1 MKKTLILLIIVI
13 LSGCSQKVVPP
24 GERGHSLKTA
34 AAVKGQDVFMKNCN
48 RCHPDGMGGI
58 GPAIVNKP
66 LPGFL
71 IRFQVRNGLG
81 AMPSFRKE
89 RLPKS
94 DLDNLVKYIKE
105 RELKK

>member
-1 MKKTLILLIIVI
+1 MKKTLILLFIIA

-24 GERGHSLKTA
+24 GERGHSLKSA

-48 RCHPDGMGGI
+48 RCHPEGMGGT
-58 GPAIVNKP
+58 GPALVNKP

-81 AMPSFRKE
+81 AMPSFKKNK
-89 RLPKS
+89 LPKS